1 MTYQL
6 NTGST
11 PYRYIATASTNQDS
25 QNVKTAPGWVDSIT
39 ITGVAAAIEYV
50 KLYDSATAP
59 TSSNTPVQTIGIPGS
74 STGAS
79 VQVAIPNG
87 GMVFQNGIAF
97 RMTTGQA
104 DSNASAVTAG
114 DLVLS
119 LTYR

>member
-1 MTYQL
+1 MI
-6 NTGST
+6 GSN
-11 PYRYIATASTNQDS
+11 PYHYIAAASPNQDS
-25 QNVKTAPGWVDSIT
+25 QVVKTAAGWVNSII

-50 KLYDSATAP
+50 KFYDAATAP
-59 TSSNTPVQTIGIPGS
+59 TSSSTPVYTIGIPGS
-74 STGAS
+74 TTGSS
-79 VQVAIPNG
+79 VRLPIPNG

-104 DSNASAVTAG
+104 DNNASAVTAG

>member
-1 MTYQL
+1 MGFPQ
-6 NTGST
+6 GST
-11 PYRYIATASTNQDS
+11 PYKYIAAASANQDS
-25 QNVKTAPGWVDSIT
+25 QSVKTAAGWVDSIT

-50 KLYDSATAP
+50 KLYDLATAP
-59 TSSNTPVQTIGIPGS
+59 TSANTPAQTYGIPGS
-74 STGAS
+74 STGSS
-79 VQVAIPNG
+79 VQIPIPNG